1 MGVIE
6 PVSHSKWASP
16 IVVIKKKETGKIRA
30 CGDFKVSGLNKA
42 LLEEYH
48 PLPTSEDIFG
58 TLKGSV
64 FSQIDLR
71 DAYLQVELDE
81 ESQKVVVINTHKGL
95 FKYKRMAF
103 GLKTA
108 PAIFQKIVDKM
119 IAGIPGVAA
128 YLDDVIVSA
137 ESHEEHEKT
146 LTKLF
151 QRLQEYG
158 FRVSPDKCSF
168 AKNEIRFLG
177 FIVDK
182 HGRRPDP
189 SKTEAIRNMKAPTD
203 QKQLASFLG
212 GICFYSRFIPELSTL
227 RGPLDGLMKKD
238 AKWSWGDRE
247 QKAFES
253 LTAAVAQA
261 TMLSHFHES
270 WPIIVSADASNYG
283 IGGVLTHVN
292 PEGVELPVAH
302 FARSLTD
309 TEKRYSQI
317 EKEALALVYTVKK
330 CHKFIFGRRFTLHT
344 DHRPLLALFGSNKDL
359 PVHAQNRVVRWAMT
373 LMSYDFDI
381 TYVNTTKFAKADWLS
396 RVIQEYPKNEDDIVI
411 AEVDMEDAVD
421 DWNSEDVTPVLETH
435 IRNASAED
443 KELTEVMDLVENN
456 AWKLKPKSEVE
467 KSWHHVKDRL
477 KLIRNC
483 LLLDDRVVVPKVLQ
497 AKVLQQLHE
506 GHPGVVKMKHKAR
519 SFVYWK
525 GLDSQIEKVVQNCC
539 SCQENAKMPRVVP
552 LKPWPVPEAVWK
564 RVHVD
569 FAGPVDGLWF
579 LVVVDAKSKYAEVKL
594 TRSISAVATVDL
606 LDEVFSVHG
615 YPELIVSDNGTQF
628 TSQFFQDMCT
638 SYGISHK
645 TTAVYYPRSNGA
657 AERFV
662 DTLKRGIAKIRET
675 GSVNQQLLNKF
686 LINYRNS
693 PHASLNGATP
703 AEVHFNRKIRVKMSL
718 LLPRERVEAASE
730 LTPYQDKMKS
740 AYDKRNAA
748 RANSFQVGQSVY
760 ARVQHG
766 NKFSWEY
773 GEIRRRIGS
782 VLYEV
787 QVGARIQR
795 CHVNQLRQRF
805 GDKSPEELFTDSIFP
820 LFFEAPATTSP
831 VIARGRGDNHSDF
844 ADMDTFDD
852 VFNDVGSPGQILSP
866 MGLTSS
872 GPSPVQ
878 SELNTPRNFTPRER
892 IRRQSDIL
900 GRLDETSEPPVT
912 PTATATPLVVPRNLP
927 VPTLSHSLRRSHRI
941 RNAPNRFDPCA
952 EIPPVSNRGAQRGSS
967 NTNDQ
972 LSTRGRGSHNALN
985 VRMVPGQNQTGNS
998 QRGGGIRE
1006 ARGRP
1011 RWNN

>member
-158 FRVSPDKCSF
+158 FR
-168 AKNEIRFLG
+168 
-177 FIVDK
+177 
-182 HGRRPDP
+182 
-189 SKTEAIRNMKAPTD
+189 
-203 QKQLASFLG
+203 
-212 GICFYSRFIPELSTL
+212 
-227 RGPLDGLMKKD
+227 
-238 AKWSWGDRE
+238 
-247 QKAFES
+247 
-253 LTAAVAQA
+253 
-261 TMLSHFHES
+261 
-270 WPIIVSADASNYG
+270 
-283 IGGVLTHVN
+283 
-292 PEGVELPVAH
+292 
-302 FARSLTD
+302 
-309 TEKRYSQI
+309 I

-443 KELTEVMDLVENN
+443 KELTEIMDLVENN
-456 AWKLKPKSEVE
+456 AWKFKPKSEVE

-594 TRSISAVATVDL
+594 TRTISAVATVDL

-787 QVGARIQR
+787 QVER
-795 CHVNQLRQRF
+795 
-805 GDKSPEELFTDSIFP
+805 
-820 LFFEAPATTSP
+820 
-831 VIARGRGDNHSDF
+831 
-844 ADMDTFDD
+844 
-852 VFNDVGSPGQILSP
+852 
-866 MGLTSS
+866 SS
-872 GPSPVQ
+872 
-878 SELNTPRNFTPRER
+878 
-892 IRRQSDIL
+892 RRQSDIL
-900 GRLDETSEPPVT
+900 GRLDETSECFPAMPDDDDDDYSGRRVVKPKPIAEKYAKHLGSEFATGKTFVT
-912 PTATATPLVVPRNLP
+912 GSDNHQKDFYGSQQVRNDAMGSSGSSTPLTEDEKNKLSAKILKAEMKGDKDLVKKLKRKLESGVSGDDEPPKSKSKDVTMMRRRSDSDRHGEGSSRMRREYEKSQDLDSIIQVRLSESSLIADARTGILKGGAEVDLKRGSTVRLTTDILIREIGSSKTIYIDLPRLP
-927 VPTLSHSLRRSHRI
+927 VSLKNGSRVLIANNISLMVKRVELGDLICRVE
-941 RNAPNRFDPCA
+941 NGGMVGDN
-952 EIPPVSNRGAQRGSS
+952 EPVWF
-967 NTNDQ
+967 
-972 LSTRGRGSHNALN
+972 
-985 VRMVPGQNQTGNS
+985 
-998 QRGGGIRE
+998 E
-1006 ARGRP
+1006 F
-1011 RWNN
+1011 